1 MKRVHGGRL
10 NLMLKNNHPQRFN
23 SASQILYRVVIYLV
37 CILVAL
43 ICLFPFL
50 ALLIIVTKSS
60 VQITSGF
67 SFRLG
72 TSFFDN
78 IKELFKFM
86 DKRHYSVFKAFLN
99 SCIISFSSTAL
110 CIYFSAL
117 TAYACHV
124 YDFKGKA
131 FFEKF
136 ILFLIIIPGQL
147 GAVGFFRIVM
157 NLHLDNTYIPFI
169 FPAIA
174 SASTVYFLRQYLRSN
189 FSKEYVDAARM
200 DGANEFAIFNMICLP
215 YIKAG
220 LATMAL
226 FGIITSWNSFMG
238 PMTFITDA
246 EWFTLPQLM
255 FYLTKSNIPNY
266 GAYYVGILI
275 TMLPM
280 LVIYFFMSKT
290 IMKGVSAGGI
300 K

>member
-1 MKRVHGGRL
+1 
-10 NLMLKNNHPQRFN
+10 
-23 SASQILYRVVIYLV
+23 
-37 CILVAL
+37 
-43 ICLFPFL
+43 
-50 ALLIIVTKSS
+50 
-60 VQITSGF
+60 
-67 SFRLG
+67 
-72 TSFFDN
+72 
-78 IKELFKFM
+78 M
-86 DKRHYSVFKAFLN
+86 DKRHYSVFRAFLN
-99 SCIISFSSTAL
+99 SCIISFASTAL

-124 YDFKGKA
+124 YDFKGKK

-147 GAVGFFRIVM
+147 GAVGFFKIVM
-157 NLHLDNTYIPFI
+157 DLRMDNTYIPFI

-174 SASTVYFLRQYLRSN
+174 SASTVYFLRQYLKSN

-226 FGIITSWNSFMG
+226 FGIISSWNNFMG
-238 PMTFITDA
+238 PMTFLTDA
-246 EWFTLPQLM
+246 ELFTLPQLM

-266 GAYYVGILI
+266 GAYYVGILL